1 MTIARFTPRGI
12 LSSAVSRAVAWA
24 EASHQGSCRNARWSA
39 LAMADQ
45 RRQRDEVD
53 RFLEEYQRDFHA
65 RRTDPAHEV
74 AWVAG

>member
-1 MTIARFTPRGI
+1 
-12 LSSAVSRAVAWA
+12 
-24 EASHQGSCRNARWSA
+24 
-39 LAMADQ
+39 MADQ

-74 AWVAG
+74 ARVAG